1 MRSRPRLFALAIS
14 ALLVLCV
21 AGPRDVHAQAT
32 APDSVRIAR
41 LASLGRLWGAV
52 KYFHPA
58 LVSRPVDW
66 DSALVAA
73 IPRVRAATSRA
84 EFVAAV
90 DTMLAALGDPLTH
103 VVHPAAPEARL
114 ASAKKTRFDWQAD
127 STLVVTLGDPS
138 DYPALLAELQRG
150 QADIERSRRI
160 VFDLRAGGS
169 NVESGSFGY
178 LFSVAGLN
186 GLLAPRAIA
195 SPSFRTRMYSGFPTQ
210 VGGTSGGYWAGFS
223 IVAGDA
229 FEPLPNNPERRV
241 VFVADRESDVPSI
254 ALALQQSGSGS
265 IVMDGSS
272 RELPRLGNSWQMR
285 LTDSVVVSL
294 RTGDL
299 VAQDGTLGARADTAV
314 ATRGGGDAA
323 LDLGLQLVHRP
334 ARQPERAT
342 ETKAFTPP
350 PERAYAEMRNPSL
363 EYRLLGAFRYWNAIN
378 YFYPYKSLMGEDWNA
393 VLAWAIPKFENAR
406 DSLQYALAT
415 AELVSR
421 IHDSHGTVQGT
432 TLPTYFGIAPPG
444 LKVRYVEGKVVVT
457 EVDGDSAVRAS
468 GVRLGDVVVR
478 VDGEA
483 VTARRAHLAPYL
495 ASSTPQALDAK
506 VSQRI
511 LNGASNSTAA
521 LGVIGPDG
529 REREVKVPRRMSFY
543 QSMRWTRPGPTWKV
557 LSGNIGYVDLERL
570 TVPQVDSMFDAL
582 KNTKAIIFDNRSYP
596 QGTAWSIAPRL
607 TDREDVVGARF
618 QRPLVMSPDST
629 EWNTHAFVQLLPRTT
644 KPRYHGKTVM
654 LVDERTISQAEHTA
668 LFFEAA
674 NGTKFVGSPTMGANG
689 DVTVVVLPGNL
700 IAAFT
705 GHDVRHADGRQLQR
719 VGITPDVQV
728 RPTIAGIRAGKDEVL
743 ERAVRLVETG
753 R

>member
-1 MRSRPRLFALAIS
+1 MPTPPRAFVVATLLACS
-14 ALLVLCV
+14 LV
-21 AGPRDVHAQAT
+21 AFRAADAQSSP
-32 APDSVRIAR
+32 PDSVRVAR
-41 LASLGRLWGAV
+41 LASLGRVWGAV

-73 IPRVRAATSRA
+73 IPRVRAANSRA
-84 EFVAAV
+84 EFAAAV
-90 DTMLAALGDPLTH
+90 DRMLVALGDPLTR
-103 VVHPAAPEARL
+103 VVPWTAAEARL
-114 ASAKKTRFDWQAD
+114 ASSKKTHLDWWPD
-127 STLVVTLGDPS
+127 STLVVTIGDAADFAS
-138 DYPALLAELQRG
+138 TMQAFQRG
-150 QADIERSRRI
+150 QADIGRARQI
-160 VFDLRAGGS
+160 VFDLRTGGEAGELGTLS
-169 NVESGSFGY
+169 YVLANSGI
-178 LFSVAGLN
+178 N
-186 GLLAPRAIA
+186 NLLVSRPISAPG
-195 SPSFRTRMYSGFPTQ
+195 FRTRMYSGFPTQ
-210 VGGTSGGYWAGFS
+210 AGGTSGGYWAGFN
-223 IVAGDA
+223 IVAGDV
-229 FEPLPNNPERRV
+229 FEPRPNNPERRI
-241 VFVADRESDVPSI
+241 VFVADTGSDVPSI
-254 ALALQQSGSGS
+254 ALALQQAGSGT
-265 IVMDGSS
+265 IVVEGTS
-272 RELPRLGNSWQMR
+272 RELPQLGNRWYMR
-285 LTDSVVVSL
+285 LADSVGVSI
-294 RTGDL
+294 RVGEL
-299 VAQDGTLGARADTAV
+299 VAEDGMPGVSADTAV
-314 ATRGGGDAA
+314 GAIAGIDAA
-323 LDLGLQLVHRP
+323 LDLALQLVHRP
-334 ARQPERAT
+334 AQPRQRA
-342 ETKAFTPP
+342 AMAAPYTPP

-406 DSLQYALAT
+406 DSLQYAMAT
-415 AELVSR
+415 SELVSR
-421 IHDSHGTVQGT
+421 IHDSHGTVQGSA
-432 TLPTYFGIAPPG
+432 LPAYFGIAPPG

-457 EVDGDSAVRAS
+457 EVDGDSATRAS
-468 GVRLGDVVVR
+468 GARLGDVVVR
-478 VDGEA
+478 VDGQA
-483 VTARRAHLAPYL
+483 VTERRARMAPYL
-495 ASSTPQALDAK
+495 ASSTPQALDAR
-506 VSQRI
+506 VAQRI
-511 LNGASNSTAA
+511 LNGADNSTAVLTVVGA
-521 LGVIGPDG
+521 DG
-529 REREVKVPRRMSFY
+529 REREVRVPRRMSFY

-557 LSGNIGYVDLERL
+557 LPGNIGYVDLERL

-654 LVDERTISQAEHTA
+654 LLDERTISQAEHTA

-674 NGTKFVGSPTMGANG
+674 NGTKFVGLPTMGANG

-719 VGITPDVQV
+719 VGITPDVLV

-743 ERAVRLVETG
+743 ERAIRLVETG